1 MSSPCCRC
9 KCRMQRENQFMPTQ
23 VLTFATSKVPAGP
36 VVAMEAGAN
45 LQFLVTD
52 LSSSAN
58 GPPMEEI
65 SFSKS
70 GNQVGEPIEA
80 VIPVGHTEVMSLTAE
95 SNISIRPVFMAP
107 AGTKALVTG
116 LMEEEG
122 IFYFFSSCSWGEI
135 NRLALCVEHVLQQRV
150 AGVGHRVVL

>member
-1 MSSPCCRC
+1 
-9 KCRMQRENQFMPTQ
+9 
-23 VLTFATSKVPAGP
+23 
-36 VVAMEAGAN
+36 
-45 LQFLVTD
+45 
-52 LSSSAN
+52 
-58 GPPMEEI
+58 MEEV

-95 SNISIRPVFMAP
+95 SNMSIRPVFKAP

-122 IFYFFSSCSWGEI
+122 IFYFFSSWSWGET
-135 NRLALCVEHVLQQRV
+135 NRWPFFVLSMFCRSV
-150 AGVGHRVVL
+150 